1 MLARCYPLFFL
12 VLPSLGVA
20 NGIEL
25 SLNSELRV
33 YAVTQ
38 DDVNHPIA
46 LYSEIGRQTF
56 KVDQYPFEGSD
67 PFINGMSKFQL
78 GSDLY
83 VLVQV
88 RWDISHY
95 DIKGS
100 DYVGYVYQLKNERL
114 TLNKVISKDR
124 NLQGFSGYQSDG
136 SVSKYRYESTFDVV
150 DYINSAYPNGYKIN
164 ICSDN
169 EVVALSCR
177 LDNKKVVSL
186 CKEGN
191 ALTYKYGMPYDIEI
205 TYPSDKESEILAN
218 EYMDSDLIKE
228 YAFERQDYNYSL
240 NFNISSGNINNFNN
254 GYYELRVKYD
264 GKVVFESD
272 CREMLSDVYV
282 SDWKAK
288 L

>member
-1 MLARCYPLFFL
+1 VCSAKDI
-12 VLPSLGVA
+12 SLDLEDGT
-20 NGIEL
+20 
-25 SLNSELRV
+25 RV
-33 YAVTQ
+33 YTVVQ
-38 DDVNHPIA
+38 EDVNYPTA
-46 LYSEIGRQTF
+46 LYFDTIEQKL

-78 GSDLY
+78 GSDIY

-88 RWDISHY
+88 RWDINHY

-136 SVSKYRYESTFDVV
+136 SASKYRYESTSDVV
-150 DYINSAYPNGYKIN
+150 DYINSAYQNGYKTN
-164 ICSDN
+164 ICSEN
-169 EVVALSCR
+169 EVVTLSCR

-191 ALTYKYGMPYDIEI
+191 ALTYKYGIPDDIEM
-205 TYPSDKESEILAN
+205 TYPSDKESEILVN
-218 EYMDSDLIKE
+218 EYMDSELIKE
-228 YAFERQDYNYSL
+228 YTFERQDYNYSL
-240 NFNISSGNINNFNN
+240 NFNISTGNIKNFNN
-254 GYYELRVKYD
+254 GYYELRVKHD

-282 SDWKAK
+282 SD
-288 L
+288 